1 MLDAKR
7 AAESPALSPR
17 CVGSLLDGDEI
28 ISNARVETNQGFP
41 STRSDWNMVKSKSP
55 GD

>member
-28 ISNARVETNQGFP
+28 ISNAELKQIRVFLQRAQTG
-41 STRSDWNMVKSKSP
+41 T
-55 GD
+55 G